1 MFISN
6 EFYVLGIF
14 DGEIDQKE
22 QVSYLMLY
30 NNADMLKIWITD
42 HVTQET
48 GYKIG

>member
-6 EFYVLGIF
+6 EFYILGIF

-30 NNADMLKIWITD
+30 NDADMLKIWITD
-42 HVTQET
+42 HFT
-48 GYKIG
+48 